1 MRPQKVNN
9 TELVKGL
16 LNVFRSKGYDGA
28 SLNDLAVAS
37 GLQKAS
43 LYHRFPNGKKEIAA
57 AVLKYVNEG
66 IHEGIYE
73 VLTNTSVSVNNRL
86 TKVLANINVFYEEG
100 EANCILRSMTLDSGI
115 KLFKNDIK
123 DGMEKWINAFTF
135 LGKEVGFNDTKA
147 MQEARETLIIIQ
159 GSLLVSKALGNLTP
173 FKEALSKIENIYK
186 Q

>member
-57 AVLKYVNEG
+57 
-66 IHEGIYE
+66 
-73 VLTNTSVSVNNRL
+73 
-86 TKVLANINVFYEEG
+86 
-100 EANCILRSMTLDSGI
+100 
-115 KLFKNDIK
+115 
-123 DGMEKWINAFTF
+123 
-135 LGKEVGFNDTKA
+135 
-147 MQEARETLIIIQ
+147 
-159 GSLLVSKALGNLTP
+159 
-173 FKEALSKIENIYK
+173 
-186 Q
+186 